1 MLQLRNQFHI
11 AFYSAALA
19 ISITVIVFT
28 ILQRRT
34 DRPQNRWFLLM
45 MSIVAVNAL
54 TCTGSAVTE
63 PHIPESDIYYHIY
76 IICQNL
82 YFMIHTALC
91 PVMYYWV
98 LNVTGTSRRRKNY
111 VKLILAAPFIITEV
125 LTLFNPLLDIVFYY
139 DENMKF
145 HRNWAEYLIY
155 GAAGFYFI
163 LAVVEIMFSWKAINN
178 RRRVAMTY
186 FFTIALAGVVIQFI
200 NIDIKSELFAEALAM
215 MGAMLAVESE
225 DDRLDVDI
233 NVYNRRAMQMDIHN
247 FLTMHES
254 VPLIYVKVINA
265 HLIER
270 MTHSANVDVPAVC
283 ADYFKTLLPRYQIY
297 HPNPSTFVL
306 FCNKFT
312 EEQLDELTRKIS
324 SRFKEIWTQGEA
336 SYILDAIPIRA
347 SVPTDIATIED
358 ALYIADSII
367 PSGENKTDVKRL
379 MHRAAVERA
388 IRRCIREHKFEV
400 YYQPTYYMEEY
411 RLHGAEALVRMHDD
425 TVGFVSPEEFIPMA
439 EQIGVIEQIDDYV
452 LSEVCAFLASGVP
465 AQHVMDCIN
474 VNLSVIQCMRP
485 GFFEHIVGIVDSYR
499 LDHSLINFE
508 ITESVGAE
516 NYEKLAVVAHRLKMA
531 GFSLSMDDYGTGYS
545 NMEGIFSL
553 NFDIIKI
560 DKSLLWSAEKNERGF
575 VILKNSVRM
584 IHDLGCQVL
593 TEGVETEA
601 HIALLRELGV
611 DFLQGYYFSKPVP
624 KDEFLKVI
632 EKR

>member
-1 MLQLRNQFHI
+1 MLLLRNQFHI

-45 MSIVAVNAL
+45 ISIVAVNAA
-54 TCTGSAVTE
+54 TCTITAVTE
-63 PHIPESDIYYHIY
+63 PHIHDSDIFYHIFL
-76 IICQNL
+76 ICQNL

-98 LNVTGTSRRRKNY
+98 LNVTGTARRRKNY

-125 LTLFNPLLDIVFYY
+125 LTLFNPLFNIVFYY
-139 DENMKF
+139 DQNMMF

-155 GAAGFYFI
+155 GAAGLYYI
-163 LAVVEIMFSWKAINN
+163 LTVGELMFSWKAINT
-178 RRRVAMTY
+178 RRRAAMTY
-186 FFTIALAGVVIQFI
+186 FFLIALAGVAIQFI
-200 NIDIKSELFAEALAM
+200 DINIKSELFAESLAM

-388 IRRCIREHKFEV
+388 IRRCIREHRFEV

-411 RLHGAEALVRMHDD
+411 RLHGAEALVRMHDN

-465 AQHVMDCIN
+465 AQHGMDCIN

-560 DKSLLWSAEKNERGF
+560 DKSLLWSAEKNERGY

-593 TEGVETEA
+593 TEGVETEV
-601 HIALLRELGV
+601 HIELLRKLGV

>member
-1 MLQLRNQFHI
+1 MLLLRNQFHI

-45 MSIVAVNAL
+45 ISIVAVNAA
-54 TCTGSAVTE
+54 TCTITAVTE
-63 PHIPESDIYYHIY
+63 PHIHDSDIFYHIFL
-76 IICQNL
+76 ICQNL

-98 LNVTGTSRRRKNY
+98 LNVTGTARRRKNY

-125 LTLFNPLLDIVFYY
+125 LTLFNPLFNIVFYY
-139 DENMKF
+139 DQNMMF

-155 GAAGFYFI
+155 GAAGLYYI
-163 LAVVEIMFSWKAINN
+163 LTVGELMFSWKAINT
-178 RRRVAMTY
+178 RRRAAMTY
-186 FFTIALAGVVIQFI
+186 FFLIALAGVAIQFI
-200 NIDIKSELFAEALAM
+200 DINIKSELFAEALAM

-388 IRRCIREHKFEV
+388 IRRCIREHRFEV

-411 RLHGAEALVRMHDD
+411 RLHGAEALVRMHDN

-465 AQHVMDCIN
+465 AQHGMDCIN

-560 DKSLLWSAEKNERGF
+560 DKSLLWSAEKNERGY

-593 TEGVETEA
+593 TEGVETEV
-601 HIALLRELGV
+601 HIELLRKLGV